1 MIDRHLGEVNDLE
14 SDLVA
19 LGREWV
25 TIPTR
30 DFADHF
36 AMVRQI
42 NAEAAHF
49 PQAALDAWQEAGPRR
64 VQHALADA
72 FARLDAS
79 GLLRVGDP
87 RRAAHHFA
95 LLVGAE
101 ISERTFH
108 GAIPLGADEVSAIS
122 PTGSRPS
129 STATVGAGTDQAVGS
144 GAGGTNG
151 VLMVTRYWIPRITSA
166 APPTKMVPASPPAA
180 NPASSPPRHPT
191 GVPITVTANRP
202 HPTARPTAPKI
213 TPKIRPPIRVA

>member
-1 MIDRHLGEVNDLE
+1 MDHFDGKEQLFFAVIGDSATRVADSQTDMIDRHLGEVNDLE

-108 GAIPLGADEVSAIS
+108 GAIPLGADEVSAI
-122 PTGSRPS
+122 
-129 STATVGAGTDQAVGS
+129 VTD
-144 GAGGTNG
+144 G
-151 VLMVTRYWIPRITSA
+151 VA
-166 APPTKMVPASPPAA
+166 AFLDGYRGRG
-180 NPASSPPRHPT
+180 N
-191 GVPITVTANRP
+191 
-202 HPTARPTAPKI
+202 
-213 TPKIRPPIRVA
+213 

>member
-1 MIDRHLGEVNDLE
+1 MTSKNDGGRARRGSSDKRRAITTAARKVFGRDGYARAGIDTIATEADVSTRTIYNHFEGKEQLFFAVIEDSATRVADSQTDMIDRHLGEVHDLE

-72 FARLDAS
+72 FARLDAT
-79 GLLRVGDP
+79 GLLRVDDP

-108 GAIPLGADEVSAIS
+108 GAVPLGEDEVSAI
-122 PTGSRPS
+122 
-129 STATVGAGTDQAVGS
+129 VID
-144 GAGGTNG
+144 G
-151 VLMVTRYWIPRITSA
+151 VA
-166 APPTKMVPASPPAA
+166 AFLDGY
-180 NPASSPPRHPT
+180 R
-191 GVPITVTANRP
+191 
-202 HPTARPTAPKI
+202 ARGN
-213 TPKIRPPIRVA
+213 

>member
-1 MIDRHLGEVNDLE
+1 MFSAVIEDSATRVADSQTDMIDRHLGEVNDLE
-14 SDLVA
+14 PDLVA

-36 AMVRQI
+36 AMGRQI

-95 LLVGAE
+95 LLMGAE
-101 ISERTFH
+101 ISEARSTAPF
-108 GAIPLGADEVSAIS
+108 PSAPTRCRPSS

-129 STATVGAGTDQAVGS
+129 STAT
-144 GAGGTNG
+144 
-151 VLMVTRYWIPRITSA
+151 SA
-166 APPTKMVPASPPAA
+166 RELIRRWARARAE
-180 NPASSPPRHPT
+180 R
-191 GVPITVTANRP
+191 TAC
-202 HPTARPTAPKI
+202 
-213 TPKIRPPIRVA
+213 

>member
-1 MIDRHLGEVNDLE
+1 MDHFDGKEQLFFAVIEDSATRVADSQTDMIDRHLGEVNDLE

-87 RRAAHHFA
+87 RRAAHHFV
-95 LLVGAE
+95 LLMGAE
-101 ISERTFH
+101 IRTH
-108 GAIPLGADEVSAIS
+108 VPRRHTPRRRRG
-122 PTGSRPS
+122 
-129 STATVGAGTDQAVGS
+129 VGHLTD
-144 GAGGTNG
+144 G
-151 VLMVTRYWIPRITSA
+151 VA
-166 APPTKMVPASPPAA
+166 AFLDGYRGRG
-180 NPASSPPRHPT
+180 N
-191 GVPITVTANRP
+191 
-202 HPTARPTAPKI
+202 
-213 TPKIRPPIRVA
+213 